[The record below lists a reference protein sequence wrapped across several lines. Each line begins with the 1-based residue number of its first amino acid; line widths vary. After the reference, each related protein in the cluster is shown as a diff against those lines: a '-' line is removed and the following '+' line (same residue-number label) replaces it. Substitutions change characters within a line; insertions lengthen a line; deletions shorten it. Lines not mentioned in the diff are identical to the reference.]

1 MTVALQRARRAAD
14 EERRAPCQVR
24 LVLSMLCMMAKL
36 AERPLIANVTP
47 VAPEHLLGDL
57 IQPGHP
63 LFGLIW
69 INPDRVSG
77 APCFYA
83 TRVPIQSLFDSLA
96 AGETME
102 QFLEDFEGV
111 SREQAEATLELAGD
125 RLLNDLPK
133 L

>member
-1 MTVALQRARRAAD
+1 MPIALNAFAYSALVP
-14 EERRAPCQVR
+14 PCQGR
-24 LVLSMLCMMAKL
+24 LVLSMLLTMAKP
-36 AERPLIANVTP
+36 AERPVITNVTP

-77 APCFYA
+77 APCFSA

-96 AGETME
+96 AGQTME
-102 QFLEDFEGV
+102 EFLEDFEGV
-111 SREQAEATLELAGD
+111 SREQAEATLELAGS
-125 RLLNDLPK
+125 RLLDDLPK

>member
-1 MTVALQRARRAAD
+1 MPISLNAFAYSALVP
-14 EERRAPCQVR
+14 PCQVR
-24 LVLSMLCMMAKL
+24 LVLSMLLTMAKP
-36 AERPLIANVTP
+36 AERPVITNVTP
-47 VAPEHLLGDL
+47 VAPENLLGDL

-96 AGETME
+96 AGQTME
-102 QFLEDFEGV
+102 EFLEDFEGV
-111 SREQAEATLELAGD
+111 SREQAEATLELAGS
-125 RLLNDLPK
+125 RLLEDLPK

>member
-1 MTVALQRARRAAD
+1 
-14 EERRAPCQVR
+14 
-24 LVLSMLCMMAKL
+24 MLWTMAKL
-36 AERPLIANVTP
+36 AERPLIANVIP

-83 TRVPIQSLFDSLA
+83 TRVPIQSLFDSLT

-102 QFLEDFEGV
+102 RFLEDFEGV

-125 RLLNDLPK
+125 HLLNDLPK

>member
-1 MTVALQRARRAAD
+1 
-14 EERRAPCQVR
+14 
-24 LVLSMLCMMAKL
+24 MLLTMAKL
-36 AERPLIANVTP
+36 AERPVITKVTP
-47 VAPEHLLGDL
+47 VAPEHLVGDL

-77 APCFYA
+77 TPCFYA
-83 TRVPIQSLFDSLA
+83 TRVPVQSLFDSLA
-96 AGETME
+96 SGQTME

-111 SREQAEATLELAGD
+111 SQEQAGAALELAGS
-125 RLLNDLPK
+125 RLLDDLPK